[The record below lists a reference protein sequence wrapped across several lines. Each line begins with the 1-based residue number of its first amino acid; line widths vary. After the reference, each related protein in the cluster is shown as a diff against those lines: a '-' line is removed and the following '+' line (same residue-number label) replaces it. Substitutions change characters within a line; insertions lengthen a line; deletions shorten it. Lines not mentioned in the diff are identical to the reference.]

1 MTPVTSRSAGDAA
14 TGSGRRRDGVLGNRD
29 FVKLW
34 GGETV
39 SLVGSQITEFTLPLV
54 AILTLGA
61 TAFEVGLLNA
71 ARYVPVVVVSLFA
84 GVWLDRV
91 RRRPVLINSNVG
103 RALLIG
109 LVPLAA
115 VTGTLSMELL
125 YFVAITVGALTVVF
139 DVGILSYLPGLVERR
154 HLVDGNSK
162 IQTSFALAGIAG
174 PGLAGLLV
182 GLLDPPIVLTFDA
195 VTYLAS
201 AVLLLWISKPEIA
214 PEVPEQRPSVSSSI
228 AEGLRMVFGSRML
241 RALLSQS
248 ATFNLFQ
255 NAVLTVFVVYA
266 VREIGLHPAQLGVVV
281 GAGSV
286 GALVGALLSNRIR
299 VAIGFGRTL
308 IVATTVACL
317 SQLLLLIPTGA
328 DLVSMVLFA
337 GALAI
342 FGASLTVYNVNTVT
356 LRQSVTP
363 NRLLARMNASYR
375 LVLFGSAPL
384 GAVLGGSLA
393 GIVGLRSALVIAVL
407 GVTTPLIWIFF
418 SPVFRLTEIP
428 TVADD
433 PAEPGVPAPTAPPT
447 TSTSAPKGTDV
458 RKDRSE

>member
-1 MTPVTSRSAGDAA
+1 VTSTVSPKTDGVDH
-14 TGSGRRRDGVLGNRD
+14 GRRRDGVLGNRD

-34 GGETV
+34 SGETV
-39 SLVGSQITEFTLPLV
+39 SLLGSQITEFTLPLV

-61 TAFEVGLLNA
+61 TAFEIGLLNA
-71 ARYVPVVVVSLFA
+71 TRYAPVVVVSLFA

-91 RRRPVLINSNVG
+91 RRRPVLINANLG

-115 VTGTLSMELL
+115 VTGNLSMELL
-125 YFVAITVGALTVVF
+125 YLVAITIGVLTVIF
-139 DVGILSYLPGLVERR
+139 DVGILSYLPGLIERR

-182 GLLDPPIVLTFDA
+182 GLLDPPIVLAFD
-195 VTYLAS
+195 VFTYLAS
-201 AVLLLWISKPEIA
+201 AVLLLAIRKPEPR
-214 PEVPEQRPSVSSSI
+214 PEQPAQRPSVASSI
-228 AEGLRMVFGSRML
+228 GEGLRAVFGSRML

-248 ATFNLFQ
+248 ATFNFFQ

-266 VREIGLHPAQLGVVV
+266 VRELDLRPVQLGVVV

-286 GALVGALLSNRIR
+286 GALVGALFSNRIR
-299 VAIGFGRTL
+299 LALGFGRALVVVT
-308 IVATTVACL
+308 VVACL
-317 SQLLLLIPTGA
+317 SQFLLLIPSGA
-328 DLVSMVLFA
+328 DLLSMVLLA
-337 GALAI
+337 AALAV
-342 FGASLTVYNVNTVT
+342 FGASLTIYNINTLT

-384 GAVLGGSLA
+384 GALCGGALA
-393 GIVGLRSALVIAVL
+393 GAVGLRSALVIAVC
-407 GVTTPLIWIFF
+407 GVTTPLIWLLF
-418 SPVFRLTEIP
+418 SPVFRLRDIP
-428 TVADD
+428 TVEDD
-433 PAEPGVPAPTAPPT
+433 PAGADAPAAVTTNDPAPTP
-447 TSTSAPKGTDV
+447 TDV